1 MRPFTFMFVAGEAS
15 GDLLAA
21 ELVNALR
28 VKMLELGR
36 RPTADMQ
43 PLRTAVMPEFFGAG
57 GPRMAAAGVELAFE
71 MTQHA
76 VIGLAEPLRKF
87 RLFSQF
93 LRQLRRLAI
102 ERKPDAIVC
111 VDFFGFN
118 HRLAHAVRR
127 YVRNRLGWFR
137 PWNPKI
143 IQYVSPQVWASR
155 PGRVRRLA
163 RDYDLVLS
171 ILPFEKAWY
180 AKHAPAV
187 RVEFVGHPI
196 CDRLNGAIAAWPE
209 TVTTRPQGRGQPVI
223 LLLPG
228 SRPDELR
235 RHLGVMLGA
244 LELIKARVPGCMAKM
259 VLPDV
264 TLVAQAKSL
273 GVPDRV
279 QVQSEGLYD
288 ALRQAT
294 IAIAKSGTVTLE
306 CAVFGV
312 PTVVIYKTSWPTYLI
327 GKQFVTVKY
336 IAMPNLLAGEELMP
350 ELVQH
355 AATPENIA
363 RVALELLNDTIRH
376 RTIQK
381 KLVQVTQQLGGPGA
395 PARAADAIVS
405 LMLARLG

>member
-1 MRPFTFMFVAGEAS
+1 MFVAGEAS

-43 PLRTAVMPEFFGAG
+43 PLRTALMPEFFGAG

-87 RLFSQF
+87 SLFSQF
-93 LRQLRRLAI
+93 LRQLVRLAI

-127 YVRNRLGWFR
+127 YVRHRLGWFQ

-180 AKHAPAV
+180 AEHAPAV

-196 CDRLNGAIAAWPE
+196 CDRLNGAIAARPE
-209 TVTTRPQGRGQPVI
+209 TVAMRLQGHEQPVI

-244 LELIKARVPGCMAKM
+244 LDLIEARVPGCMTKM
-259 VLPDV
+259 VLPDES
-264 TLVAQAKSL
+264 LVAQAKSL
-273 GVPDRV
+273 GVPERV

-327 GKQFVTVKY
+327 GKQFVTVKH

-363 RVALELLNDTIRH
+363 RIALELLTDTIRY
-376 RTIQK
+376 RTLRK

-395 PARAADAIVS
+395 PARAADAIIS
-405 LMLARLG
+405 LLLARPG

>member
-1 MRPFTFMFVAGEAS
+1 MFVAGEAS

-21 ELVNALR
+21 DLVNALR
-28 VKMLELGR
+28 AKVLELGR
-36 RPTADMQ
+36 RPTTDMQ
-43 PLRTAVMPEFFGAG
+43 PLRTAFVPEFFGAG

-87 RLFSQF
+87 RLFRQL
-93 LRQLRRLAI
+93 LRQLVRLAI

-127 YVRNRLGWFR
+127 YVRNRLGWFQ

-143 IQYVSPQVWASR
+143 VQYVSPQVWASR

-180 AKHAPAV
+180 AEHAPAV

-196 CDRLNGAIAAWPE
+196 CDRLKGAIAACREP
-209 TVTTRPQGRGQPVI
+209 VAARAQGLEQPVI

-235 RHLGVMLGA
+235 RHLCVMLGA
-244 LELIKARVPGCMAKM
+244 FELIESRVPGCRAKM
-259 VLPDV
+259 VLPDAS
-264 TLVAQAKSL
+264 LVAQAKSL
-273 GVPDRV
+273 GVPERV
-279 QVQSEGLYD
+279 EVLSDGLYD

-327 GKQFVTVKY
+327 GKHCVTVKH
-336 IAMPNLLAGEELMP
+336 IAMPNLLAGEEVMP
-350 ELVQH
+350 EFIQG
-355 AATPENIA
+355 AATPANIA
-363 RVALELLNDTIRH
+363 HAALDLLDNPIRLQMI
-376 RTIQK
+376 RR
-381 KLVQVTQQLGGPGA
+381 KLTQLTAQLGGAGA
-395 PARAADAIVS
+395 TVRAAETIV
-405 LMLARLG
+405 RLLE